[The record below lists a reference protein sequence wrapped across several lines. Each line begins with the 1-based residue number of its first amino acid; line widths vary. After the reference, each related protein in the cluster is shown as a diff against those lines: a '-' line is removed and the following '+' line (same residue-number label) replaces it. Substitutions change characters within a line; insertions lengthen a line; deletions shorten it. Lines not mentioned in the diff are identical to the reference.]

1 MQKQIYCPA
10 GSRMACTAEA
20 APQVVV
26 TRERGK
32 NGKLMKAL
40 HQRGIT
46 VLELPLVETAPG
58 PDQERLPG
66 QLEDSTFD
74 WVVLTSPEAARV
86 FVDGWQLAGRPQV
99 RKRSTW
105 RYMCLEMVSLGLLH
119 VRGPCL
125 ARPAF

>member
-1 MQKQIYCPA
+1 
-10 GSRMACTAEA
+10 MACTAEA

-40 HQRGIT
+40 QERGVT
-46 VLELPLVETAPG
+46 VLELPLVKTAPG

-66 QLEDSTFD
+66 QLEGSNFD

-99 RKRSTW
+99 RGSCCWTSLEIIEMGCCSQG
-105 RYMCLEMVSLGLLH
+105 MCS
-119 VRGPCL
+119 
-125 ARPAF
+125 ARHAT